1 MGSGHSKQRAL
12 SIVLAFLA
20 NWLAT
25 GRVAAEPRVVCVD
38 PEDSQLVARIQGQT
52 RDLSISIEWV
62 REPSSGAPAATQ
74 LADLARR
81 SAADFVVN
89 VQPSAAGGLTVYVY
103 GAAHATLRQRE
114 VPPPHDSERLAASTM
129 AETAALIVRGE
140 LSAALASAKEEAD
153 AQTHVPAKVPVVA
166 PQKPPPPAQPPAQ
179 PEARLDEHALSL
191 AASIRV
197 SAPGAGLV
205 LGGARLGVR
214 YRWSAVE
221 LGVAFGTTLPA
232 ELKRDALS
240 VSLRR
245 HDAQL
250 EAFGQL
256 RLARE
261 LLLLLGAG
269 AGVVVYTRTTR
280 STDSSSMKTPD
291 QATWSALLGPIAE
304 LRWRFAHSVAATARV
319 GVDFIL
325 QPTHF
330 TARNPDGT
338 STSLGNLAPF
348 EPWAALGLVVDIW
361 E

>member
-12 SIVLAFLA
+12 PIVLAFLA
-20 NWLAT
+20 NWLVV
-25 GRVAAEPRVVCVD
+25 GHVAAAPRVVCVD
-38 PEDSQLVARIQGQT
+38 PQDSQLVARIQGQT
-52 RDLSISIEWV
+52 RDLGISIEWV
-62 REPSSGAPAATQ
+62 REPASAAPAATQ

-81 SAADFVVN
+81 SAADFVVS
-89 VQPSAAGGLTVYVY
+89 VQPSAAGGLTVYIY
-103 GAAHATLRQRE
+103 GAAHAALRQRD
-114 VPPPHDSERLAASTM
+114 VPLPHDSERLAASTM

-140 LSAALASAKEEAD
+140 LSAALASAKEEAE

-166 PQKPPPPAQPPAQ
+166 PQKATPPTPPVKPA
-179 PEARLDEHALSL
+179 PEPDERALSL
-191 AASIRV
+191 AASVRV

-205 LGGARLGVR
+205 LGGARFGVR

-221 LGVAFGTTLPA
+221 LGIAFGTTLPA
-232 ELKRDALS
+232 ELQRDALS

-256 RLARE
+256 HLARE
-261 LLLLLGAG
+261 LALLLGAG
-269 AGVVVYTRTTR
+269 AGVVVYARTTR

-291 QATWSALLGPIAE
+291 HPSWSALLGPIAE

-325 QPTHF
+325 QPTRF
-330 TARNPDGT
+330 TAHNPDGT
-338 STSLGNLAPF
+338 STSLGDLAPY
-348 EPWAALGLVVDIW
+348 EPWAALGLVVDIG

>member
-12 SIVLAFLA
+12 PLVLAFLA
-20 NWLAT
+20 NWLVA
-25 GRVAAEPRVVCVD
+25 GHVAAQPRVVCVD

-52 RDLSISIEWV
+52 RDLGLRIEWV
-62 REPSSGAPAATQ
+62 REPPSVAPVTTQ
-74 LADLARR
+74 LAALARR
-81 SAADFVVN
+81 SAADFVVS

-103 GAAHATLRQRE
+103 GAAHAELRQRD
-114 VPPPHDSERLAASTM
+114 VPLPRDGERLAASTM

-140 LSAALASAKEEAD
+140 LSAALASAKEEAE
-153 AQTHVPAKVPVVA
+153 AQARVPATVPVVA
-166 PQKPPPPAQPPAQ
+166 PQKPAPPAQPPAQ

-197 SAPGAGLV
+197 SAPGEGLV

-214 YRWSAVE
+214 YRWSDVE
-221 LGVAFGTTLPA
+221 LGLAFGTTLPA

-250 EAFGQL
+250 EAFGRL
-256 RLARE
+256 RLARG
-261 LLLLLGAG
+261 LALLLGAG

-291 QATWSALLGPIAE
+291 HASWSALLGPIAE

-330 TARNPDGT
+330 AAQNADGT
-338 STSLGNLAPF
+338 STALGNLAPY